1 MAKFSVFRC
10 FKKRDDVSGGC
21 FAQQRILFGAGEIE
35 CRRCGIEILVEGAE
49 RTVDDVGPFFG
60 KPVEGAFPKLSVVA
74 HIHGQHRQPT
84 VGHRFPDNRR
94 TAEAVGHGMAHVAV
108 RVLKIQQ
115 RERRAD
121 TVERKGVPVSG
132 LHVEIA
138 DLSEGGDADRKQQYG
153 SQKSKHVNTVFLRFP
168 QR

>member
-10 FKKRDDVSGGC
+10 FKKRDDVSGGS
-21 FAQQRILFGAGEIE
+21 FAQQRILFGTGKIK

-49 RTVDDVGPFFG
+49 RAVDDVGPFFG
-60 KPVEGAFPKLSVVA
+60 KPVEGAFPKLLVVA

-84 VGHRFPDNRR
+84 VGHRLPYNRR
-94 TAEAVGHGMAHVAV
+94 AAEAVGHGMAHVAV

-121 TVERKGVPVSG
+121 AVERKGVPVSG

-138 DLSEGGDADRKQQYG
+138 DLGEGSDTDRKQQYG
-153 SQKSKHVNTVFLRFP
+153 SQKSKHVNTVF
-168 QR
+168 